1 MRDKKQE
8 SENENERK
16 RKYIIDHVQQKTKK
30 KQIKRTKKIR
40 R

>member
-30 KQIKRTKKIR
+30 KTNKTNKED
-40 R
+40 